1 MMNANLQ
8 RLQVLTDELEVQEND
23 FIDYVLRAEY
33 AIILVSPAG
42 RIKWCNDF
50 FYNLFDHDKDEVVNK
65 GVKRIVGQE
74 INNETER
81 VKLSLNGEECEFIIK
96 QSELARKG
104 KLIHKKITLIPA

>member
-1 MMNANLQ
+1 MNDNLQ

-42 RIKWCNDF
+42 RIKWCNDY
-50 FYNLFDHDKDEVVNK
+50 FYSLFDHDKDDVVNK
-65 GVKRIVGQE
+65 GVKRIVGCD
-74 INNETER
+74 IDHDTER
-81 VKLSLNGEECEFIIK
+81 VVLQNNGQESEFIIK

>member
-1 MMNANLQ
+1 MNANLQ

-42 RIKWCNDF
+42 RIKWCNDY
-50 FYNLFDHDKDEVVNK
+50 FYSLFDHDKDDVVNK
-65 GVKRIVGQE
+65 GVERIVGCD
-74 INNETER
+74 ISSDTER
-81 VKLSLNGEECEFIIK
+81 ITLQNNGQESEFIIK